1 MFLTILLPAFNEE
14 ENLRAHLP
22 TIIAKAEQHAR
33 DFELLVVDDGSTD
46 ATADV
51 VARFAAA
58 DDRIRLIRH
67 AKNLGPG
74 SGVKTGIREA
84 RGDWIIFIP
93 ADIAIDLDHLPRYLA
108 ATTNADVVVGL
119 RSDRRDYSLRRKLS
133 SVVYIGLVKLLFGMP
148 QRQFNYVHMYRRAIF
163 EKFDVEYGSVFITA
177 EICIKARDA
186 GFRLTEVE
194 IGYVPREHGE
204 AAGGKPK
211 VIAQAARDLFHYW
224 WRWRFGSEHRSTK
237 KAGN

>member
-1 MFLTILLPAFNEE
+1 MFLTILIPAFNEAV
-14 ENLRAHLP
+14 NLREHLP
-22 TIIAKAEQHAR
+22 TLIAKATEHAR
-33 DFELLVVDDGSTD
+33 DFEVLIVDDGSTD
-46 ATADV
+46 ETAAV
-51 VARFAAA
+51 VREFQAN
-58 DDRIRLIRH
+58 DSRIRLVSH
-67 AKNLGPG
+67 PQNLGPG

-84 RGDWIIFIP
+84 RGDFVIFIP
-93 ADIAIDLDHLPRYLA
+93 ADIAIDLDHFPRYITA
-108 ATTNADVVVGL
+108 AEHADVVVGL
-119 RSDRRDYSLRRKLS
+119 RSDRRDYSLRRKLN

-211 VIAQAARDLFHYW
+211 VIARAARDLFHFW
-224 WRWRFGSEHRSTK
+224 WRWRFTRK
-237 KAGN
+237 KTAGC

>member
-1 MFLTILLPAFNEE
+1 MFLTILIPAFNEE
-14 ENLRAHLP
+14 VNLRTHLP
-22 TIIAKAEQHAR
+22 SILEKAALYAR
-33 DFELLVVDDGSTD
+33 DFEVLVVDDGSTD
-46 ATADV
+46 STAAV
-51 VARFAAA
+51 VEGFQTR
-58 DDRIRLIRH
+58 DGRIRLIRH
-67 AKNLGPG
+67 PQNLGPG

-93 ADIAIDLDHLPRYLA
+93 ADIAIDLDHLPRYIA
-108 ATTNADVVVGL
+108 AAEHADVVVGL
-119 RSDRRDYSLRRKLS
+119 RSDRRDYSLRRKFS
-133 SVVYIGLVKLLFGMP
+133 SVVYIGLVKLLFAMP

-211 VIAQAARDLFHYW
+211 VIARATRDLFHYW
-224 WRWRFGSEHRSTK
+224 WRWRFSRKKTAGS
-237 KAGN
+237 

>member
-1 MFLTILLPAFNEE
+1 MFLTILIPAFNEE
-14 ENLRAHLP
+14 TNLRTHLP
-22 TIIAKAEQHAR
+22 TLIACAETHAR
-33 DFELLVVDDGSTD
+33 DFEVLVVDDGSTD
-46 ATADV
+46 ATAAV
-51 VARFAAA
+51 VEEFAAHDA
-58 DDRIRLIRH
+58 RIRLIRH
-67 AKNLGPG
+67 PRNLGPG

-93 ADIAIDLDHLPRYLA
+93 ADIAIDLDHFPRYID
-108 ATTNADVVVGL
+108 ATRSADVVVGL
-119 RSDRRDYSLRRKLS
+119 RSDRRDYSLRRKLN

-163 EKFDVEYGSVFITA
+163 EKFAVEYGSVFITA

-211 VIAQAARDLFHYW
+211 VIARAARDLFHFW
-224 WRWRFGSEHRSTK
+224 WRWRFTRNK
-237 KAGN
+237 KAGA